1 MTADDAPNVA
11 ALHTA
16 SWRSAYRGL
25 VSDAFLDGNLLA
37 NRHKVWSDRWAEPQ
51 PGACGWVVEVAG
63 ELLAFTYTWPEPA
76 GGTFVDNLH
85 VDPGHKGLGL
95 GRLLLRAIVQGLDPA
110 AREQPLA
117 LEVLDGNAPARAFYA
132 RLGAEFTTLQ
142 STAFFGSPL
151 AEWRC
156 EWTPA
161 RRLLD
166 HLANAPRSG

>member
-1 MTADDAPNVA
+1 MTADDAPAVA
-11 ALHTA
+11 ALHAA

-25 VSDAFLDGNLLA
+25 VPDAFLEGDLLA
-37 NRHKVWSDRWAEPQ
+37 NRRRAWAQRWAAPQ
-51 PGACGWVVEVAG
+51 PGACGWVIEMAG
-63 ELLAFTYTWPEPA
+63 ELLAFTYTWPDPA

-85 VDPGHKGLGL
+85 VAPDHKRLGL
-95 GRLLLRAIVQGLDPA
+95 GRLLLRAVVQSLDPA
-110 AREQPLA
+110 ARDQPLA

-132 RLGAEFTTLQ
+132 RLGAEFTTLK

-156 EWTPA
+156 EWRPA

-166 HLANAPRSG
+166 HLDRNPSRG